1 MEPLGERTNRIFW
14 HLCRINKGVKNQIM
28 KNTKTGNILAI
39 AVVAAILGSCGS
51 SKNSTA
57 TTGATR
63 KADSLT
69 ATHLIDSLI
78 SMARMDSAEN
88 AKNMPVQ
95 DTTPKVAF
103 ENYRGTATMINQL
116 IHTELH
122 VSFDYAKQYLYGKAT
137 ITLKPYFYPTDSLT
151 LDAKG
156 MDIHEVA
163 IIKGRD
169 KKPLKYTY
177 SDTKQLHITLD
188 KTYTN
193 KENYTIYI
201 DYTSKPNELKEEQ
214 GGSAAITSHKGLFF
228 INPDGKDKTKPRQIW
243 TQGET
248 EDNSCW
254 FPTIDK
260 PNQRQT
266 EEIYMTVEKTEKT
279 LSNGEMVSSVQNK
292 DNTRT
297 DHWVM
302 KPGIPPYLVMM
313 AIGPFSIIHDK
324 WRGKNVD
331 YYIDAKYA
339 PYAKD
344 IFGKTPQ
351 MIEFFSNVLH
361 FSYPWNKYDQVIV
374 HDYVSGAMENTTATL
389 HGDFLNKTRRE
400 LIDDPLSTS
409 EDIISH
415 ELFHHW
421 FGDLVTCESWSNIS
435 LNESFADYSEFLWR
449 QHEYGA
455 DCADQYLHQNVSE
468 YIQSGGHQHDLVDFY
483 YNDREDVFDAISY
496 NKGGGILHMLRNVVG
511 DTAFFGALHDYLV
524 ANQFTAAEVPQLR
537 LAFEKKTGRDLNW
550 FFNEWFYNKGYPILN
565 INHSYNNT
573 THKETVTIEQTQD
586 LTKSPVFYMPIR
598 IDIYIHGKRESHTV
612 IMDKTKN
619 TYSFD
624 AASQPDLVVA
634 DGQKMMQVCVKT
646 ENMSVPERDYQ
657 YNHLPLYMDRS
668 EALKDLANHMDD
680 AEAKATVT
688 RALHDRFWM
697 LRLFAIEKLATDS
710 TPELKSTLIDLA
722 SDSSSNVR
730 AEAIA
735 ALSTTYKDGRLVSLY
750 QKAMNDSSYKVES
763 AGLSAIAKV
772 NKNEAIK
779 YAHKLENTDEKEL
792 LLGIGS
798 IYLQYGNDSCNN
810 FFVKMQDKVS
820 GYEQISYVSI
830 YGKFLQN
837 CNDTA
842 VLRGLPILEN
852 LAKNG
857 DNRYVKF
864 YAKNAM
870 SSLLSTYQDR
880 ESDLKGQITE
890 MESKKTYGQQLAD
903 LRIHLVENTKIQ
915 TRLKDDLGE

>member
-1 MEPLGERTNRIFW
+1 
-14 HLCRINKGVKNQIM
+14 M
-28 KNTKTGNILAI
+28 KNNGARNLLAI
-39 AVVAAILGSCGS
+39 AIIVTIFGSCGS

-57 TTGATR
+57 TSASTR

-69 ATHLIDSLI
+69 ASHLIDSLVAMSKVD
-78 SMARMDSAEN
+78 SMENVKLMPAE
-88 AKNMPVQ
+88 
-95 DTTPKVAF
+95 DTSPKVAF
-103 ENYRGTATMINQL
+103 ENYRGSATMINQL

-137 ITLKPYFYPTDSLT
+137 ITLKPYFYPTDTVT

-156 MDIHEVA
+156 MEIHEVS
-163 IIKGRD
+163 IMKGKE
-169 KKPLKYTY
+169 KKPLHYTY
-177 SDTKQLHITLD
+177 ADTKQLHIDLD
-188 KTYTN
+188 KTYSN

-201 DYTSKPNELKEEQ
+201 DYTSKPNDLKEEQ

-279 LSNGEMVSSVQNK
+279 LSNGDMVSSVENK

-313 AIGPFSIIHDK
+313 AVGPFSIIHDK

-361 FSYPWNKYDQVIV
+361 FPYPWNKYAQVIV

-421 FGDLVTCESWSNIS
+421 FGDMVTCESWSNIS

-449 QHEYGA
+449 QHAWGE
-455 DCADQYLHQNVSE
+455 DCADQYLHQSVNE
-468 YIQSGGHQHDLVDFY
+468 YIQSGSNQHDLVDFY
-483 YNDREDVFDAISY
+483 YKDREDIFDAISY

-511 DTAFFGALHDYLV
+511 DTAFFNSLSLYLHT
-524 ANQFTAAEVPQLR
+524 NQYTAAEVPQLR
-537 LAFEKKTGRDLNW
+537 LAFEKVTGKDLNW
-550 FFNEWFYNKGYPILN
+550 FFNEWFYNKGYPMLT
-565 INHSYNNT
+565 INHSYDNVS
-573 THKETVTIEQTQD
+573 HKETVTIEQTQD
-586 LTKSPVFYMPIR
+586 LTKNPVYYMPLR
-598 IDIYIHGKRESHTV
+598 IDIYSHGKRESHNV

-624 AASQPDLVVA
+624 ASTQPDLVVA
-634 DGQKMMQVCVKT
+634 DGQKMMHVCVKT
-646 ENMSVPERDYQ
+646 ENMSIPERDYQ
-657 YNHLPLYMDRS
+657 YTHLPLYMDRS
-668 EALKDLANHMDD
+668 EALKDLANHLDD
-680 AEAKATVT
+680 AEAKATMMK
-688 RALHDRFWM
+688 AFHDRFWM
-697 LRLFAIEKLATDS
+697 LRRMAIEKLATDS
-710 TPELKSTLIDLA
+710 TPELKSILTDLA
-722 SDSSSNVR
+722 THDSSSNVR
-730 AEAIA
+730 ASAIT
-735 ALSTTYKDGRLVSLY
+735 ALSASYKDVSLVSLY
-750 QKAMNDSSYKVES
+750 KKAMNDSSYKVES
-763 AGLSAIAKV
+763 AGLTAIAKV
-772 NKNEAIK
+772 NKNEAMK
-779 YAHKLENTDEKEL
+779 YAKSLENTDEKEI
-792 LLGIGS
+792 LLGIAS
-798 IYLQYGNDSCNN
+798 IYVQYGNDSCNN
-810 FFVKMQDKVS
+810 FFVKMQDKVT
-820 GYEQISYVSI
+820 GFEQIPYVAI
-830 YGKFLQN
+830 YGKFLQQ

-842 VLRGLPILEN
+842 VLRGLPIIEN
-852 LAKNG
+852 MAQNG
-857 DNRYVKF
+857 DNRYVKY
-864 YAKNAM
+864 YAKNAL

-880 ESDLKGQITE
+880 ESDLKGQISD
-890 MESKKTYGQQLAD
+890 MESKKAYGQPLAD
-903 LRIHLVENTKIQ
+903 LRIHLVENNKIQ
-915 TRLKDDLGE
+915 QKLKDDLGQ